1 MTANRFAPNGSSP
14 RYAASTDHDRSPPL
28 RALLT
33 ESPIIPALR
42 DPLLLDRA
50 LAAHGRIIYLL
61 CGGPGNLDDLV
72 GRIKGAGKSPIVNI
86 DLISGFS
93 RDKAALTYLAERG
106 VEGIISTH
114 AECLN
119 QARSL
124 GLYVI
129 QRTFLLDSAAMAN
142 ICSQI
147 KSGRVDAVEVLPAL
161 ALPKLIPSAKEIA
174 PDIALVG
181 GGLISTMEEIT
192 TLLDRGV
199 QSVSVSDPQLWI
211 K

>member
-1 MTANRFAPNGSSP
+1 VAAHRSASDGSPSRRRP
-14 RYAASTDHDRSPPL
+14 AHDRYPPL
-28 RALLT
+28 RALLA

-42 DPLLLDRA
+42 NPALLDRA
-50 LAAHGRIIYLL
+50 LAAHGRIVYLL
-61 CGGPGNLDDLV
+61 CGNLGNLDDLV
-72 GRIKGAGKSPIVNI
+72 GQVKGAGKSPIVNI

-93 RDKAALTYLAERG
+93 RDKSALAYLAEHG

-119 QARSL
+119 QAQSL

-129 QRTFLLDSAAMAN
+129 QRTFLLDSAAMSN
-142 ICSQI
+142 ICAQI
-147 KSGRVDAVEVLPAL
+147 KAGRVDAIEVLPAL
-161 ALPKLIPSAKEIA
+161 ALPKLLPIAKEIA

-192 TLLDRGV
+192 TLLDQGV
-199 QSVSVSDPQLWI
+199 QAVSVSEPQLWI